1 MKAKTENPYLR
12 KDGDNLVITE
22 EGYHKLSEFLTDPKG
37 QVYAFNNKLSPVII
51 AAAMARLSRRMG
63 DMRVAILD
71 EFILTEE
78 DDANALI
85 RRVVSEFGDDSVQ
98 QLVGVHVVV
107 EDASNL
113 LTKKLEW
120 GRLAAYLEQ
129 STRYIYFDKKDA
141 NGRYHYYIPELEP
154 FAKKDYC
161 RDMDSIF
168 DLYSV
173 MVRGVTEYVR
183 KKNPA
188 PINPQERAAWLQAT
202 RAAACDAVR
211 PVLPV
216 AAKSTVGIFASAQAI
231 SNMIMGL
238 LGDTLPE
245 ARKAGEDLLRET
257 RKIIPAFLE
266 RIDQPSRGGM
276 ITAYKATTKSA
287 MRALVQRNFVELLK
301 QNMIPEDVASGEVR
315 LLDFWPMDEIDLVP
329 EILFEYEHL
338 AMSDIRSEVSKWTQ
352 DKKMEVLHTYIGD
365 RLNRRHR
372 PGRALE
378 KAHFEFEI
386 DGRDYGTFRDL
397 QRHRIVDALEWQ
409 ELTPAYGYDVPELVV
424 EAGFREQFD
433 ECFRISWRLC
443 HILLNGSDGEHQYGT
458 LLGHKMRYRF
468 IMNLRQLFHFFEL
481 RTSPAGHPGYRRICN
496 EAFTLVKK
504 VYPNFGLA
512 MKFVNEGEDPELG
525 RLAAER
531 ATQFKLAQLNS
542 KQKP

>member
-1 MKAKTENPYLR
+1 MLIFLNCQNINKDNSVKERINPYLQ
-12 KDGDNLVITE
+12 KEGENFVITE
-22 EGYHKLSEFLTDPKG
+22 AGYQKLSEFITDPQG
-37 QVYAFNNKLSPVII
+37 RVYAFNNKLPPVII

-154 FAKKDYC
+154 FAEKDYC

-188 PINPQERAAWLQAT
+188 PINTQERAAWLQAT

-216 AAKSTVGIFASAQAI
+216 AA
-231 SNMIMGL
+231 
-238 LGDTLPE
+238 
-245 ARKAGEDLLRET
+245 
-257 RKIIPAFLE
+257 
-266 RIDQPSRGGM
+266 
-276 ITAYKATTKSA
+276 
-287 MRALVQRNFVELLK
+287 
-301 QNMIPEDVASGEVR
+301 
-315 LLDFWPMDEIDLVP
+315 
-329 EILFEYEHL
+329 
-338 AMSDIRSEVSKWTQ
+338 
-352 DKKMEVLHTYIGD
+352 
-365 RLNRRHR
+365 
-372 PGRALE
+372 
-378 KAHFEFEI
+378 
-386 DGRDYGTFRDL
+386 
-397 QRHRIVDALEWQ
+397 
-409 ELTPAYGYDVPELVV
+409 
-424 EAGFREQFD
+424 
-433 ECFRISWRLC
+433 
-443 HILLNGSDGEHQYGT
+443 
-458 LLGHKMRYRF
+458 
-468 IMNLRQLFHFFEL
+468 
-481 RTSPAGHPGYRRICN
+481 
-496 EAFTLVKK
+496 
-504 VYPNFGLA
+504 
-512 MKFVNEGEDPELG
+512 
-525 RLAAER
+525 
-531 ATQFKLAQLNS
+531 
-542 KQKP
+542 

>member
-1 MKAKTENPYLR
+1 MKNKIDNPYLT
-12 KDGDNLVITE
+12 KDDENCVITE
-22 EGYHKLSEFLTDPKG
+22 AGYQKLSEFVTDPRG
-37 QVYAFNNKLSPVII
+37 QVYAFKNKLSTVTI
-51 AAAMARLSRRMG
+51 AAVMARLSRRMG
-63 DMRVAILD
+63 DMRETILD
-71 EFILTEE
+71 EFTLNEE

-98 QLVGVHVVV
+98 QLVGVHVAV
-107 EDASNL
+107 EGASNL
-113 LTKKLEW
+113 LTKKIEW

-129 STRYIYFDKKDA
+129 STRYIYFDKKDR
-141 NGRYHYYIPELEP
+141 NGRYRYYIPELEP
-154 FAKKDYC
+154 WVEKDYC

-168 DLYSV
+168 ELYSLI
-173 MVRGVTEYVR
+173 VRGVTEHVR

-188 PINPQERAAWLQAT
+188 PVDSKERSAWLQAT

-231 SNMIMGL
+231 SNMIMNL

-245 ARKAGEDLLRET
+245 ARKAGEDILRET

-266 RIDQPSRGGM
+266 RIDQPSRGEM
-276 ITAYKATTKSA
+276 ITAYRATTKSN
-287 MRALVQRNFVELLK
+287 MRALVQRNFVDLVK
-301 QNMIPEDVASGEVR
+301 KDIVPEDVASGEVR
-315 LLDFWPMDEIDLVP
+315 LLDFWPKNEIDLVP
-329 EILFEYEHL
+329 EMLFEYDHRSIE
-338 AMSDIRSEVSKWTQ
+338 DIRREVATWSKEQ
-352 DKKMEVLHTYIGD
+352 KLEVIRTYVGE

-397 QRHRIVDALEWQ
+397 QRHRIVDAWEWQ

-424 EAGFREQFD
+424 EAGFKEQFD
-433 ECFRISWRLC
+433 ECFRLSFRLC
-443 HILLNGSDGEHQYGT
+443 HVLLNGSDGEHQYGT

-481 RTSPAGHPGYRRICN
+481 RTSPAGHPGYRKICN
-496 EAFTLVKK
+496 EAFDLIKPI
-504 VYPNFGLA
+504 YPILSSD

-531 ATQFKLAQLNS
+531 ATQFKLAQLIS
-542 KQKP
+542 KP